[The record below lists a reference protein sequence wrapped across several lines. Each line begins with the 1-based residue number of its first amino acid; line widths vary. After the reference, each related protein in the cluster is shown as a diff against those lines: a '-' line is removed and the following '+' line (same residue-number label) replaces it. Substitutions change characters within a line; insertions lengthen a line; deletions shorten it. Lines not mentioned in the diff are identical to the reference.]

1 MSADPQTDWG
11 LVLPREALHAV
22 MRGLHRSLP
31 SSHTDTPEDWARR
44 DRAAMAAVGALR
56 PADAM
61 EGELAAQ
68 IVSARAWA
76 KDCLQLAVERQED
89 FGAAVKCKAQALSM
103 MREVKSAWNLLLK
116 VQAARRAV
124 EQDETA
130 STQAEWI
137 EYAVIKTMAEVLPE
151 LARPEAAPEA
161 APVCEP
167 QELIEV
173 ATEITAEEAS
183 ELEQISYAAKNS
195 TDACRETEPRSRT
208 APAREAEFA

>member
-1 MSADPQTDWG
+1 MQASSRAIHVYAKGGSKLNFLVTLVYMSLFNSMENTETMSADPQPDWG
-11 LVLPREALHAV
+11 LVLPREGFHAV

-31 SSHTDTPEDWARR
+31 SSDTDTPEDWARR

-76 KDCLQLAVERQED
+76 KDCLQLAVDRQDD

-116 VQAARRAV
+116 VQVARRAV
-124 EQDETA
+124 EQDDGRGVA
-130 STQAEWI
+130 GAG
-137 EYAVIKTMAEVLPE
+137 
-151 LARPEAAPEA
+151 AA
-161 APVCEP
+161 
-167 QELIEV
+167 
-173 ATEITAEEAS
+173 
-183 ELEQISYAAKNS
+183 
-195 TDACRETEPRSRT
+195 
-208 APAREAEFA
+208 